1 MDGPARQRADNE
13 RASIVSSQSL
23 RVASIGIGWW
33 SDVLADAAR
42 RTSGKVEIAACYSR
56 SADKRRAFAE
66 KYGCRAASSF
76 DEVLA
81 DDGIDGIINT
91 TPNHVHLATT
101 SAAAKA
107 GKHVFLDKPIAN
119 RIDEAREITRVCRDS
134 NVVLAVGYQR
144 RRESHF
150 RWIKERIDA
159 GDFGKLVQAEANIS
173 RDREGKFELGHWRYT
188 AKGMPGGVMLQIG
201 LHYVDVLMMLLGP
214 VASVSGMASQLVL
227 PGDNPDV
234 GTLLMKHENGAV
246 SSLSTSYA
254 SASEY
259 YVMNVYG
266 KRMSTYYNMFDGL
279 RCLGRGEDRQTPVA
293 AAENDTL
300 AEELIEWA
308 EAVGGDGTPE
318 VGGEGA
324 TESLAVVKAG
334 VKSAKEGRH
343 VEVAEILVA
352 DD

>member
-1 MDGPARQRADNE
+1 M
-13 RASIVSSQSL
+13 SSSTL

-33 SDVLADAAR
+33 SDVLAAAAAR
-42 RTSGKVEIAACYSR
+42 TGGKVEIAACYTR
-56 SADKRRAFAE
+56 TEDKRRAFAE
-66 KYGCRAASSF
+66 KFGCRAASSF
-76 DEVLA
+76 EEVLA
-81 DDGIDGIINT
+81 DEAIDGIINT

-101 SAAAKA
+101 AAAAKA

-119 RIDEAREITRVCRDS
+119 RIDEAKEITAVCRAAG
-134 NVVLAVGYQR
+134 VVLAVGYQR

-159 GDFGKLVQAEANIS
+159 GDFGKMIQAEANIS
-173 RDREGKFELGHWRYT
+173 RDREGKFEPGHWRYT
-188 AKGMPGGVMLQIG
+188 AEGMPGGVMLQIG

-234 GTLLMKHENGAV
+234 GTLLMKHENGAI

-259 YVMNVYG
+259 YVVNVYG
-266 KRMSTYYNMFDGL
+266 KKMSAYYDLFDGL
-279 RCLGRGEDRQTPVA
+279 RCLTRGDDRDVPVA
-293 AAENDTL
+293 VENADTL
-300 AEELIEWA
+300 AEELAEWA
-308 EAVGGDGTPE
+308 DAVGGTGAPEVGGDG
-318 VGGEGA
+318 A
-324 TESLAVVKAG
+324 TQSLAVVMAG
-334 VKSAKEGRH
+334 VKSAREGRH
-343 VEVAEILVA
+343 VEVAEILAA

>member
-1 MDGPARQRADNE
+1 MSHIPFK
-13 RASIVSSQSL
+13 
-23 RVASIGIGWW
+23 VASIGIGWW
-33 SDVLADAAR
+33 SDVLADAAG
-42 RTSGKVEIAACYSR
+42 RTDGQVQIVSCFTR
-56 SADKRRAFAE
+56 SEDKRQAFAE
-66 KYGCRAASSF
+66 KYNCRNASSL
-76 DEVLA
+76 DELLA
-81 DDGIDGIINT
+81 DPELDGIINT
-91 TPNHVHLATT
+91 TPNHVHLETT
-101 SAAAKA
+101 RAAAKA

-119 RIDEAREITRVCRDS
+119 VIGEAKAITQVCKDAG
-134 NVVLAVGYQR
+134 VVLVVGYQR

-150 RWIKERIDA
+150 RWIKERIDS
-159 GDFGKLVQAEANIS
+159 GEFGKMVQAEANIS

-188 AKGMPGGVMLQIG
+188 ADGMPGGVMLQIG

-214 VASVSGMASQLVL
+214 VKTVSGMASQLVL

-234 GTLLMKHENGAV
+234 GTLMMHHENGAV

-259 YVMNVYG
+259 YLMNIYG
-266 KRMSTYYNMFDGL
+266 KRMSAYYSLFDGL
-279 RCLGRGEDRQTPVA
+279 RFVKQGDTNQTAIETEAV
-293 AAENDTL
+293 DTL

-308 EAVGGDGTPE
+308 NAARGNGSVE

-334 VKSAKEGRH
+334 IKSVSEGRH
-343 VEVAEILVA
+343 VDVAEILGS

>member
-1 MDGPARQRADNE
+1 MNQTPFK
-13 RASIVSSQSL
+13 
-23 RVASIGIGWW
+23 VASIGIGWW
-33 SDVLADAAR
+33 SDVLADAAA
-42 RTSGKVEIAACYSR
+42 RTGGQVQVVSCFTR
-56 SADKRRAFAE
+56 SEDKRQAFAA
-66 KYGCRAASSF
+66 KYTCRAAASL
-76 DEVLA
+76 DDVLA
-81 DDGIDGIINT
+81 DPEVEGIINT
-91 TPNHVHLATT
+91 TPNHVHLETT
-101 SAAAKA
+101 RAAAAA

-119 RIDEAREITRVCRDS
+119 AIGEAKAITQVCQDAD
-134 NVVLAVGYQR
+134 VVLAVGYQR
-144 RRESHF
+144 RREGHF

-188 AKGMPGGVMLQIG
+188 AEGMPGGVMLQIG

-214 VASVSGMASQLVL
+214 VKTVSGMASQLVL

-234 GTLLMKHENGAV
+234 GTLLMTHEDGAV

-259 YVMNVYG
+259 YLMNIYG
-266 KRMSTYYNMFDGL
+266 KRMSAYYNLFDGL
-279 RCLGRGEDRQTPVA
+279 RSLKQGETGQTAV
-293 AAENDTL
+293 EVVTVDTL

-308 EAVGGDGTPE
+308 NAARGRGTVE

-334 VKSAKEGRH
+334 VKSVRERRH
-343 VEVAEILVA
+343 VEVAEILA
-352 DD
+352 SDD